1 MQNPEKSSSYL
12 LSDGY
17 LSKILKIG
25 LYRRSKISDNRLNQF
40 YYPRPSKIAIKSQ
53 SRILQYHLETK
64 VEPDFQPHS
73 RCVLKWL
80 WPKKWV

>member
-25 LYRRSKISDNRLNQF
+25 LYRRSKISDNRMNQF
-40 YYPRPSKIAIKSQ
+40 YYPRPSKNSHKV
-53 SRILQYHLETK
+53 TK
-64 VEPDFQPHS
+64 
-73 RCVLKWL
+73 
-80 WPKKWV
+80 